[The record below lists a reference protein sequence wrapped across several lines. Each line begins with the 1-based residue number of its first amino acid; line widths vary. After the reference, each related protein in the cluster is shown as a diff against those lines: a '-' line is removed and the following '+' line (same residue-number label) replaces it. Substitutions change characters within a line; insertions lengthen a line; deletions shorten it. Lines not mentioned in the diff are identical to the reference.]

1 MNHPLQNIPENRVR
15 GLFIVLLVVTLLIM
29 VIMNMV
35 GAPLMTHAA
44 PSGIISYELA
54 GSAVKSQSILD
65 SWDESARQYAAFSLG
80 LDYLFMLFY
89 STTIALGCVWS
100 GRVLAAR
107 AITLSVIGVPLAW
120 GQWMAAVFDA
130 VENFGLT
137 LILFGANGQI
147 WAPVARWCAIIKFGL
162 IFLGITY
169 SFFGLAISFAVKPKD

>member
-1 MNHPLQNIPENRVR
+1 MNHPLQKIPENRVR
-15 GLFIVLLVVTLLIM
+15 VVFIVLLVATLLIM

-35 GAPLMTHAA
+35 GAPLKTQAA

-54 GSAVKSQSILD
+54 GSATKSQIILD

-80 LDYLFMLFY
+80 MDYLFMLFY

-100 GRVLAAR
+100 GRVLASR
-107 AITLSVIGVPLAW
+107 AISLSVVGAPLAW
-120 GQWMAAVFDA
+120 GQWAAAVFDA
-130 VENFGLT
+130 VENIGLT
-137 LILFGANGQI
+137 LILFGADGQT

-169 SFFGLAISFAVKPKD
+169 SFLGLAISFAVKPKD